1 MPPTEEQW
9 KSIAENFQETWN
21 FPNCIGSQ
29 DGKHINLKCPKN
41 YGSYYFNYKG
51 TFSIVLMGL
60 VDANYKFLYIDVRC
74 KVRICDG
81 GVFLNCHL
89 SKALEQNAPNIPSVG
104 ELPNDGRKLPYVIV
118 GDDVFPLKTY
128 LMKPYPHQ
136 HLSGEKRIFNYRLS
150 RARRVVE
157 NTFGILANRLRA
169 FLTTIN
175 LSPGNIEKIVVESC
189 AVHNYLRTNAG
200 ARYIAAGFL
209 DRVENDGTFV
219 DGQWRNEQSLNS
231 IPQQGSNFY
240 SREAKHIRDEYCDYF
255 NSNGKVSW
263 QDSCI

>member
-1 MPPTEEQW
+1 
-9 KSIAENFQETWN
+9 
-21 FPNCIGSQ
+21 
-29 DGKHINLKCPKN
+29 
-41 YGSYYFNYKG
+41 
-51 TFSIVLMGL
+51 MGL
-60 VDANYKFLYIDVRC
+60 VDSNYKFLYIDVGC
-74 KVRICDG
+74 NERISDG
-81 GVFLNCHL
+81 GVFRNYHL
-89 SKALEQNAPNIPSVG
+89 SKALEQNSLNIPSVG

-118 GDDVFPLKTY
+118 GDDAFPLKTY

-136 HLSGEKRIFNYRLS
+136 HLSREKGIFNYRLS

-157 NTFGILANRLRA
+157 NAFSILANRFRV

-175 LSPGNIEKIVVESC
+175 LSPENVEKIVVASC
-189 AVHNYLRTNAG
+189 ALHNYLRANAG
-200 ARYIAAGFL
+200 ASYFAPGFL
-209 DRVENDGTFV
+209 DRVENDGTLV

-240 SREAKHIRDEYCDYF
+240 SREAKQIRDEYCDYF

>member
-1 MPPTEEQW
+1 
-9 KSIAENFQETWN
+9 
-21 FPNCIGSQ
+21 
-29 DGKHINLKCPKN
+29 
-41 YGSYYFNYKG
+41 
-51 TFSIVLMGL
+51 MGL
-60 VDANYKFLYIDVRC
+60 VDANYKFLYIDVGC
-74 KVRICDG
+74 NGRISDG
-81 GVFLNCHL
+81 GVFRNCHL
-89 SKALEQNAPNIPSVG
+89 SKALEQNSLNIPSVG

-118 GDDVFPLKTY
+118 GDDAFPLKTY

-136 HLSGEKRIFNYRLS
+136 HLSREKRIFNYRLS

-157 NTFGILANRLRA
+157 NAFGILANRFRV

-175 LSPGNIEKIVVESC
+175 LSPENVEKIVVASC
-189 AVHNYLRTNAG
+189 ALHNYLRTNAG
-200 ARYIAAGFL
+200 ARYIAPGFL
-209 DRVENDGTFV
+209 DRVENDGTLV

-240 SREAKHIRDEYCDYF
+240 SREAKQIRDEYCDYF